1 MKLQAASK
9 KEISRIAVGTL
20 VCDVIMVAGLFLLSQ
35 FGIGKFDILRILLG
49 AACGTVVAILN
60 FIILCLTVQN
70 AVETDS
76 KKKMRQKFQM
86 SYNVRLL
93 LQAVWVVAAYLIPQ
107 VHFVAGALPV
117 LFPNVVIF
125 SCKAGASLFPM
136 MKSPLP
142 VKQARQ
148 PLSRT
153 SRKIIP
159 APSKYK
165 STRFIDF
172 MR

>member
-20 VCDVIMVAGLFLLSQ
+20 VCDVIMIAGLFLLSQ

-49 AACGTVVAILN
+49 AACGSVVAILN
-60 FIILCLTVQN
+60 FTILCLTVQN
-70 AVETDS
+70 AVEIDS

-117 LFPNVVIF
+117 LFPTWSSF
-125 SCKAGASLFPM
+125 SCKAGASSFPTT
-136 MKSPLP
+136 KSRLP
-142 VKQARQ
+142 ARRAR
-148 PLSRT
+148 PFLRRT

-159 APSKYK
+159 APLKYK
-165 STRFIDF
+165 NTRSSIL
-172 MR
+172 